1 MKNISILF
9 WQKQQ
14 ENGDTKG
21 EVIDWKK
28 RKSEERSEN
37 CLLSPLCL
45 IALDTHAARF
55 CAQT

>member
-28 RKSEERSEN
+28 RKSGDLRTAYY
-37 CLLSPLCL
+37 L
-45 IALDTHAARF
+45 HAASLR
-55 CAQT
+55 